1 MLALGHE
8 PKVGVGHRVALI
20 VVDERDALV
29 RQRDPGTGSVRTIR
43 EQEVMRAGYALF
55 HLGDRAQI
63 VIARGIVGG
72 GLTGAALLWVIKEAY
87 MHGDG
92 DLVLDASGHLLIGI
106 VLGWDDAQVFA
117 DLRLDILEV
126 AFALPVTLEVQRAA
140 GAQSQQARIE
150 VDALLLNVAA
160 LLEGTTG
167 VPAAQ
172 QVAADA
178 AEGFEALYRCGL
190 ATGYGEVVELVVA
203 LILDIVAKA
212 TDVVN
217 DQFGIIGQSEPARS

>member
-1 MLALGHE
+1 M
-8 PKVGVGHRVALI
+8 KK
-20 VVDERDALV
+20 
-29 RQRDPGTGSVRTIR
+29 
-43 EQEVMRAGYALF
+43 
-55 HLGDRAQI
+55 QI
-63 VIARGIVGG
+63 PQTAKN
-72 GLTGAALLWVIKEAY
+72 A
-87 MHGDG
+87 DC
-92 DLVLDASGHLLIGI
+92 HLLIGI
-106 VLGWDDAQVFA
+106 VLGSDDAQVFA

-178 AEGFEALYRCGL
+178 AEGFEALRGCGL
-190 ATGYGEVVELVVA
+190 AAWNGEVVELVLA
-203 LILDIVAKA
+203 LVLAVVGEAA
-212 TDVVN
+212 DVVD
-217 DQFGIIGQSEPARS
+217 DQFRFIG